1 MEARRNAESN
11 IIENTKA
18 DVLQLEP
25 IKTRELRGYL
35 YDLLFKEDELFVDG
49 VDDYSQDEEVANKA
63 SKIQP
68 VNLKSSYKSQEE
80 FEVPNDEKPKASRN
94 LFKKLFTTMHEKVD
108 NKEKNQ

>member
-1 MEARRNAESN
+1 MGLKDKQLTLQKHFRSNNNYKDLELYISRLNCGYLIYRSKKDMEARRNAESN

-49 VDDYSQDEEVANKA
+49 VDDYS
-63 SKIQP
+63 
-68 VNLKSSYKSQEE
+68 
-80 FEVPNDEKPKASRN
+80 
-94 LFKKLFTTMHEKVD
+94 
-108 NKEKNQ
+108 

>member
-49 VDDYSQDEEVANKA
+49 VDDYS
-63 SKIQP
+63 
-68 VNLKSSYKSQEE
+68 
-80 FEVPNDEKPKASRN
+80 
-94 LFKKLFTTMHEKVD
+94 
-108 NKEKNQ
+108 